1 MLYEKKDCTIA
12 YSNLQVGMLD
22 HDQRVVDLTE
32 VGLWLQKLGDIAA
45 VKDEKGVK
53 RKSQAPFLQKY
64 IPGAYNVGD
73 WRLPSSPAIALMFA
87 QDDIRERLNLQSKSK
102 QIMLR
107 HQAELE
113 AAKKIMESIS
123 GQEEDMQGYLEGL
136 NIAATQEEVFEDKIE
151 SGNSDMKSRAGSP
164 NSASVDTKGRQDE
177 GDGDGYDDSDIGD
190 GYSSTAGARGGG
202 GYLLGYNES
211 NSVKKEIGRG
221 MGGGGDHI
229 KKVITVEAGGSG
241 GARQGYGQTIRQ
253 GDVDRVV
260 GGASGEVVGYED
272 GGGGGYRR
280 ATRYGDGDRVGGYGI
295 GNSGGGGGRHGA
307 AAGQLD
313 GDGGGCGDHG
323 GYRAINASETVKKF
337 KAKPGTRSCTDN
349 NASGYTS
356 SSGHSASGFSS
367 GDADNLSSSGQSS
380 ISSDI
385 LPSSGDED
393 PRQRHMSPSK
403 SSRNNRKSN
412 SLSGRRSIL
421 LLATDISKQE
431 LSHGDQYTT
440 RSLATQ
446 TDIVLVSFFVVVK
459 SNGYYHICMVE
470 M

>member
-1 MLYEKKDCTIA
+1 M
-12 YSNLQVGMLD
+12 
-22 HDQRVVDLTE
+22 
-32 VGLWLQKLGDIAA
+32 
-45 VKDEKGVK
+45 
-53 RKSQAPFLQKY
+53 
-64 IPGAYNVGD
+64 
-73 WRLPSSPAIALMFA
+73 
-87 QDDIRERLNLQSKSK
+87 
-102 QIMLR
+102 
-107 HQAELE
+107 
-113 AAKKIMESIS
+113 
-123 GQEEDMQGYLEGL
+123 
-136 NIAATQEEVFEDKIE
+136 
-151 SGNSDMKSRAGSP
+151 
-164 NSASVDTKGRQDE
+164 DTKGRQDE
-177 GDGDGYDDSDIGD
+177 GDGDGYDDSGIGD

-221 MGGGGDHI
+221 MGGGGDRS
-229 KKVITVEAGGSG
+229 TVEAGGSG
-241 GARQGYGQTIRQ
+241 GARQGYGQTTRQ

-260 GGASGEVVGYED
+260 GGASGEVIGYED
-272 GGGGGYRR
+272 GGGGEYRR
-280 ATRYGDGDRVGGYGI
+280 ATGYGDGDRVGGYGI
-295 GNSGGGGGRHGA
+295 GNSGGGGGRRGA

-323 GYRAINASETVKKF
+323 GYRTINPSETVKKL
-337 KAKPGTRSCTDN
+337 KAKPGTDN

-385 LPSSGDED
+385 LPSSRDED

-412 SLSGRRSIL
+412 SLSGRSIL
-421 LLATDISKQE
+421 LLAADNSEQE

-459 SNGYYHICMVE
+459 SNGYYHIYMVE
-470 M
+470 MSGYRGGKIANKSQNFPWNACSK